1 MKDKYEDM
9 LCDIVVL
16 ETADV
21 IVTSGR
27 VGTYDDVLPNGPSA

>member
-1 MKDKYEDM
+1 MKEKYEDM

-21 IVTSGR
+21 IVTSDPVA
-27 VGTYDDVLPNGPSA
+27 VGTYDDVLPRP

>member
-1 MKDKYEDM
+1 MKEKYEDM

-21 IVTSGR
+21 IVTSNG
-27 VGTYDDVLPNGPSA
+27 VGTYDDVLPNRP

>member
-1 MKDKYEDM
+1 MKEKYEDM

-21 IVTSGR
+21 MLEHTMMYYQMVHQH
-27 VGTYDDVLPNGPSA
+27 NN